1 MKIKKI
7 ITVVLLTVPVVFGHG
22 ELQLQLEGSAGTL
35 AGAPCEPEH
44 PAGSGHQVVP
54 SCVQQ
59 HHHSLVEASQGG
71 HWGTYP
77 WASYPPKQCQC
88 CGVLQYTQSPSWYS
102 PTQSSFA
109 LELGTAASRSHK
121 CSQSFRPNCSKI
133 LQKICISQIIEVIQH
148 IHVGNITYLILTYV
162 NVNVQNKN

>member
-1 MKIKKI
+1 MC
-7 ITVVLLTVPVVFGHG
+7 LLAVPVVFGHG

-35 AGAPCEPEH
+35 AGAPCEREH
-44 PAGSGHQVVP
+44 PTGGGHQVVP

-121 CSQSFRPNCSKI
+121 CSQSFRPLPQSDKRALSASAI
-133 LQKICISQIIEVIQH
+133 VSSLVKGMIMVSVRGKAESPS
-148 IHVGNITYLILTYV
+148 T
-162 NVNVQNKN
+162 